1 MKSFSVII
9 KKKINK
15 FNKSIT
21 VPGDKS
27 CSIRFF
33 FISSLAYGVSCAK
46 GINSNSQDV
55 LTAIKIFKQ
64 LGVKIL
70 KKKGMY
76 YVYSNGLDSYK
87 IKNNLKFDCQNSG
100 TVSRF
105 LPSVLLNYKQRF
117 FLDGDFTLRKRDMG
131 RVIEPLKKFGMNFY
145 PPKKT
150 TLPLTVQGTEFSM
163 GGHTFV
169 QNLSSAQQ
177 KTLIIFASILS
188 PGLSTIKAKKS
199 RNHTELLCKHLFVLG
214 KTSH

>member
-70 KKKGMY
+70 KKKGIY

-87 IKNNLKFDCQNSG
+87 IKNNLKFNCQNSG
-100 TVSRF
+100 TTSRL
-105 LPSVLLNYKQRF
+105 LPSVLLNYKQK
-117 FLDGDFTLRKRDMG
+117 FLEFLEDSD
-131 RVIEPLKKFGMNFY
+131 N
-145 PPKKT
+145 PKW
-150 TLPLTVQGTEFSM
+150 VDIARQG
-163 GGHTFV
+163 
-169 QNLSSAQQ
+169 Q
-177 KTLIIFASILS
+177 IFAS
-188 PGLSTIKAKKS
+188 KKFNNDYAVDNLVS
-199 RNHTELLCKHLFVLG
+199 LFMELLK
-214 KTSH
+214 K

>member
-15 FNKSIT
+15 FNKSIS

-33 FISSLAYGVSCAK
+33 FISSLAYGVSYAK

-70 KKKGMY
+70 KKKDTY

-87 IKNNLKFDCQNSG
+87 IKNSLKFDCQNSG

-105 LPSVLLNYKQRF
+105 LPSVLLNYKQKF
-117 FLDGDFTLRKRDMG
+117 FLDGDFTLRKRDMK
-131 RVIEPLKKFGMNFY
+131 RVIEPLEKFGMNFY
-145 PPKKT
+145 PKKKNY
-150 TLPLTVQGTEFSM
+150 F
-163 GGHTFV
+163 
-169 QNLSSAQQ
+169 
-177 KTLIIFASILS
+177 
-188 PGLSTIKAKKS
+188 
-199 RNHTELLCKHLFVLG
+199 
-214 KTSH
+214 TSNCTGY